1 MRQMINE
8 TILTKFVM
16 FHNEYMNIT
25 TIILLELLSP

>member
-8 TILTKFVM
+8 TILAIVM
-16 FHNEYMNIT
+16 FHNEHMNIA